1 VKVVLTEAALADL
14 VGIGRFISLDNPSR
28 AETFLAELED
38 RCKRLD
44 TLALAYPLL
53 PGREATGIRRRP
65 YQNYLIF
72 YRIFDQTVEILHVVH
87 GARDYDAILFPDD

>member
-1 VKVVLTEAALADL
+1 LNVVLTEAALADL
-14 VGIGRFISLDNPSR
+14 VGIGRFIALDSPAR
-28 AETFLAELED
+28 ADSFLAELED
-38 RCKRLD
+38 RCHRLGAMP
-44 TLALAYPLL
+44 LAFPLL

-72 YRIFDQTVEILHVVH
+72 YRIVDQTVEILHVVQ

>member
-1 VKVVLTEAALADL
+1 MNVVLTEAALADL
-14 VGIGRFISLDNPSR
+14 VGIGRFIALDSPAR
-28 AETFLAELED
+28 ADSFLAELED
-38 RCKRLD
+38 RCHRLGAMP
-44 TLALAYPLL
+44 LAFPLL

-72 YRIFDQTVEILHVVH
+72 YRIVDQAVEILHVVQ